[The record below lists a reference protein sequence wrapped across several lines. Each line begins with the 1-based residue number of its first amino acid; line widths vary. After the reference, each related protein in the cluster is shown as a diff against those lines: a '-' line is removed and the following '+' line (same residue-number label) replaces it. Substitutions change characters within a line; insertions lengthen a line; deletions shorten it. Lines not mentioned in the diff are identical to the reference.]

1 LKQTSIVVY
10 LAIDAFFPIT
20 GKAEPGLA
28 GFLETL
34 GEHNIPV
41 VLMTAR
47 CRLQMDEPIRR
58 LHHAHPFIAESGSGV
73 YLPEDYFHL
82 RVEGMVRF
90 GRFVCL
96 PIAQPQPA
104 AQEALEALSEATGV
118 PVVTLRS
125 LSPREL
131 TQNTGLPPR
140 DAEMVR
146 QRDFEEMFFLAGAD
160 EEAIHRFRAEAQQ
173 RNLVLHEVPPLWSLS
188 VGADPRPAIKKLSA
202 LYDRALHGHAATVG
216 VGASAALEDCLQGCD
231 RVLLLTRRSIAA
243 QSSATTSG
251 RVRSIPLPAG
261 GDWSEIVPLL
271 TQRG

>member
-1 LKQTSIVVY
+1 MKQTSIVVY